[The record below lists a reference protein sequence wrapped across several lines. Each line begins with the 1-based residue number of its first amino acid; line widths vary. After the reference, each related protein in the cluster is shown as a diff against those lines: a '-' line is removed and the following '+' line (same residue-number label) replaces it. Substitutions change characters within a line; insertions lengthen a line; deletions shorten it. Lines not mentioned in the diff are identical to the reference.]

1 MPLIRAFWKQQI
13 SDLEANLIYKASS
26 RTARANERNPVMK
39 KKQNKA
45 KTPPHTHTYNL
56 IPEKQMQISA

>member
-1 MPLIRAFWKQQI
+1 MPLIRAFWRQQI

-45 KTPPHTHTYNL
+45 KTPPPHTYNL
-56 IPEKQMQISA
+56 IPEKQMQISV